1 MVTLSSIDQDLTN
14 LTRRHERAL
23 GQNLFDLADALR
35 AEMDRLLDAR
45 HVLRMTEPATT

>member
-14 LTRRHERAL
+14 LTRRRERAIS
-23 GQNLFDLADALR
+23 QNLFDLADALR

-45 HVLRMTEPATT
+45 HVLRMGQPCGT